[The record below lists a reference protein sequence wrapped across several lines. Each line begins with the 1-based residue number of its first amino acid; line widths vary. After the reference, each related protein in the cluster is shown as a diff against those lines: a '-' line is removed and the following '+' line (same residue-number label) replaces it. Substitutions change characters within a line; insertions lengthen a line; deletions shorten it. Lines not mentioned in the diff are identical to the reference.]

1 MDLVRDHLAALADGD
16 LDGPAAAL
24 DLPVTAVAEL
34 LVLVRTHLRPGVGLG
49 PATPRTVPDVLIYR
63 AADGGLSVE
72 VADSR
77 WYGLAVAA
85 APRRLRA
92 DPEAAAWLDRH
103 ERAAR
108 DLIRQLDSRATVL
121 HRVATAA
128 VAHQAEFLLSGAARH
143 RDLTRAD
150 VAATLALH
158 PSTVSRA
165 VAGKALRAPDGRIL
179 ELTALF
185 GRAVPVKSRIAE
197 LAPRRLSDEGLR
209 AALAAEG
216 HVLARRTVAKYRA
229 ELGIA
234 AGRRRS

>member
-1 MDLVRDHLAALADGD
+1 
-16 LDGPAAAL
+16 
-24 DLPVTAVAEL
+24 
-34 LVLVRTHLRPGVGLG
+34 
-49 PATPRTVPDVLIYR
+49 VPDVLVYR
-63 AADGGLSVE
+63 AADGALSVE

-85 APRRLRA
+85 TPRRLRGDA
-92 DPEAAAWLDRH
+92 EAAAWLGDH
-103 ERAAR
+103 QRAAR

-121 HRVATAA
+121 RRVATAA
-128 VAHQAEFLLSGAARH
+128 VAHQVEFLQRGPAAH

-150 VAATLALH
+150 VATTVALH

-165 VAGKALRAPDGRIL
+165 VAGKALRIPDGRVL

-197 LAPRRLSDEGLR
+197 LARRRLSDEGLR

-216 HVLARRTVAKYRA
+216 HVLARRTVAKYRT
-229 ELGIA
+229 ELGIV